1 MYYKENCYLT
11 DSCKLDTCK
20 YTSKDDTCLRLFK
33 IDFLLD
39 KSLITEKYKS
49 KIDLFLDSDRTD
61 LREFDFLR
69 SIEQD
74 IYNFV
79 SNGSNL
85 YICSKIPGNGKT
97 SWSIK
102 LLKAYILK
110 IWPESKLE
118 CKALFVNVP
127 KFILELK
134 SNISSNSEYAQYVKT
149 NIINADLVVWDD
161 IATKSMSEFEHEH
174 LLSLLDNR
182 LINNKSNIF
191 TSNILP
197 DNLHILAGDRLAS
210 RIKQSIIVEFK
221 GKDKR
226 GVLNK

>member
-1 MYYKENCYLT
+1 MYYKENCYLI

-20 YTSKDDTCLRLFK
+20 YTSKNDTCLRLFN

-49 KIDLFLDSDRTD
+49 KINLFLDSDRTD
-61 LREFDFLR
+61 LKEFGFLR

-79 SNGSNL
+79 SNGGNL
-85 YICSKIPGNGKT
+85 YICSQIPGNGKT

-174 LLSLLDNR
+174 LLSLLDIR
-182 LINNKSNIF
+182 FIIN
-191 TSNILP
+191 
-197 DNLHILAGDRLAS
+197 
-210 RIKQSIIVEFK
+210 
-221 GKDKR
+221 
-226 GVLNK
+226 